1 MDLKFINYFMKLIQK
16 ALEWLQEMWKEA
28 GFTGFPPFSFMPEKE
43 AIDWTTAHREPPEEW
58 DDKRIRLEYQ
68 RMLTRNRVR
77 RWRERQKEKSAA
89 AALHKTVTARGKNG
103 VTARACITKN
113 SERVTAGNGA
123 TESNATVMESNG
135 VTAYG
140 NGNSVTGNAKNVTCN
155 ASVTECNAAVTGGN
169 DSVTD
174 HTEPATPGCAAVTE
188 DNAASAE
195 CYAAVTEGNDSVT
208 PCNAEAK
215 KEKEN
220 EKRKKQRKEL
230 KKNKKTKTNIADAMP
245 TSAREEIA
253 ASVTEME
260 NGNDSSVM
268 AAATQKNETGDENN
282 TAEPSR
288 PQQKNAELIPT
299 EKLPEAFRKVV
310 MAWNQ
315 LPLEIKLSGLYP
327 RLVKR
332 LHNLFENYG
341 EDQVHKAIESIANS
355 PFLLGKSKNNRGWV
369 VSFSW
374 LTDPENLEKIL
385 EGQYLDKAANNWG
398 ARLFQQGDELLP
410 LPEGFIGTVV
420 Y

>member
-28 GFTGFPPFSFMPEKE
+28 GRTGFPPCSYMPEKE

-77 RWRERQKEKSAA
+77 RWRKRQKEGDASTV
-89 AALHKTVTARGKNG
+89 HTTVTACEKNG
-103 VTARACITKN
+103 VTAGAC
-113 SERVTAGNGA
+113 VTEN
-123 TESNATVMESNG
+123 NATVTEGNG

-140 NGNSVTGNAKNVTCN
+140 NGNAVTGNAKNVTCN

-169 DSVTD
+169 AFVSD
-174 HTEPATPGCAAVTE
+174 HTEPATPGCAAVAVV
-188 DNAASAE
+188 NAAAAA

-208 PCNAEAK
+208 PCNASAK

-341 EDQVHKAIESIANS
+341 EEQVHKAIESIANS

>member
-1 MDLKFINYFMKLIQK
+1 MNFEMFCQFLEILAREVM
-16 ALEWLQEMWKEA
+16 EWLQNFFRDGQPDAKGPARSMA
-28 GFTGFPPFSFMPEKE
+28 
-43 AIDWTTAHREPPEEW
+43 DHVTAEQFAASLKINAMNDEELRREY
-58 DDKRIRLEYQ
+58 R

-77 RWRERQKEKSAA
+77 RWREKQKRKSAMVDIGGSLFA
-89 AALHKTVTARGKNG
+89 
-103 VTARACITKN
+103 
-113 SERVTAGNGA
+113 
-123 TESNATVMESNG
+123 NADEYFGT
-135 VTAYG
+135 
-140 NGNSVTGNAKNVTCN
+140 VTGNAKNVTCN
-155 ASVTECNAAVTGGN
+155 ASVTECNAAVTEGN
-169 DSVTD
+169 AFVSD

-188 DNAASAE
+188 VNAAAAE
-195 CYAAVTEGNDSVT
+195 CNAAVTDGNDSVT
-208 PCNAEAK
+208 LCNASAK

-245 TSAREEIA
+245 TSAREGIA

-260 NGNDSSVM
+260 KCNDGNVM
-268 AAATQKNETGDENN
+268 AVATQKSETGNENN

-332 LHNLFENYG
+332 LRNLFENYG
-341 EDQVHKAIESIANS
+341 EEQVHKAIESIANS

>member
-1 MDLKFINYFMKLIQK
+1 MDIQFVNYFMKLIQK

-28 GFTGFPPFSFMPEKE
+28 GRTGFPPFSFMPEKE

-77 RWRERQKEKSAA
+77 RWRKRQKEGDASTV
-89 AALHKTVTARGKNG
+89 HTTVTACEKNG
-103 VTARACITKN
+103 VTAGAC
-113 SERVTAGNGA
+113 VTEN
-123 TESNATVMESNG
+123 NATVTEGNG

-155 ASVTECNAAVTGGN
+155 ASVTECNAAVTEGN

-174 HTEPATPGCAAVTE
+174 HTEPATPGSAAVTE
-188 DNAASAE
+188 DNAAAAA
-195 CYAAVTEGNDSVT
+195 CYAAVTNGNDSVT
-208 PCNAEAK
+208 PCNASAK

-260 NGNDSSVM
+260 NGNDGSVM
-268 AAATQKNETGDENN
+268 AAATQKSETGDENN
-282 TAEPSR
+282 TATPQ

-332 LHNLFENYG
+332 LRNLFENYG

-374 LTDPENLEKIL
+374 LMDPENLEKIL

-398 ARLFQQGDELLP
+398 ARLFQPGDELLP

>member
-1 MDLKFINYFMKLIQK
+1 MDIQFIDQVVNLLQK
-16 ALEWLQEMWKEA
+16 ALELAQKLYRALQE
-28 GFTGFPPFSFMPEKE
+28 GGPPPFSLLPEKAAIDRTTVHRKPADLFGLWDDE
-43 AIDWTTAHREPPEEW
+43 AIRREY
-58 DDKRIRLEYQ
+58 L
-68 RMLTRNRVR
+68 RMQTRNRVR
-77 RWRERQKEKSAA
+77 RWRERERRKMNA
-89 AALHKTVTARGKNG
+89 VTEAG
-103 VTARACITKN
+103 VT
-113 SERVTAGNGA
+113 
-123 TESNATVMESNG
+123 SNA
-135 VTAYG
+135 
-140 NGNSVTGNAKNVTCN
+140 SVTDRNAEAVTYN
-155 ASVTECNAAVTGGN
+155 ASVTECNAEAVTGN
-169 DSVTD
+169 
-174 HTEPATPGCAAVTE
+174 AAVTE
-188 DNAASAE
+188 CNAPETATYETAQRPMESLFPAYDE
-195 CYAAVTEGNDSVT
+195 TTGVNE
-208 PCNAEAK
+208 CNAETVTCNASVTHCNAETVTGNAAAK

-245 TSAREEIA
+245 TSAREGIA

-260 NGNDSSVM
+260 KCNDGNVM
-268 AAATQKNETGDENN
+268 AAATQKSETGNENN
-282 TAEPSR
+282 TAEASR

-299 EKLPEAFRKVV
+299 EKLPEAYRKVV
-310 MAWNQ
+310 LAWNQ

-332 LHNLFENYG
+332 LRNLFENYG
-341 EDQVHKAIESIANS
+341 EDQIHKAIESIANS

-369 VSFSW
+369 VNFSW

>member
-28 GFTGFPPFSFMPEKE
+28 GRTGFPPCSYMPEKE

-77 RWRERQKEKSAA
+77 RWRKRQKEGDASTV
-89 AALHKTVTARGKNG
+89 HTTVTACEKNG
-103 VTARACITKN
+103 VTAGAC
-113 SERVTAGNGA
+113 VTEN
-123 TESNATVMESNG
+123 NATVTEGNG

-140 NGNSVTGNAKNVTCN
+140 NGNAVTGNAKNVTCN

-169 DSVTD
+169 AFVSD
-174 HTEPATPGCAAVTE
+174 HTEPATPGCAAVAVV
-188 DNAASAE
+188 NAAAAA

-208 PCNAEAK
+208 PCNASAK

-245 TSAREEIA
+245 TSAREGIA

-260 NGNDSSVM
+260 KCNDGNVM
-268 AAATQKNETGDENN
+268 AVATQKSETGNENN
-282 TAEPSR
+282 TAEASQ

-310 MAWNQ
+310 LAWNQ

-332 LHNLFENYG
+332 LRNLFENYG
-341 EDQVHKAIESIANS
+341 EDQIHKAIESIANS

>member
-77 RWRERQKEKSAA
+77 RWRKRQKEGDASTVHTTVSACE
-89 AALHKTVTARGKNG
+89 KNG
-103 VTARACITKN
+103 VTANACVTKN
-113 SERVTAGNGA
+113 SEKVADG
-123 TESNATVMESNG
+123 NG

-155 ASVTECNAAVTGGN
+155 ASVTECNATVTEGN

-188 DNAASAE
+188 DNAAAAA
-195 CYAAVTEGNDSVT
+195 CYATVTDGNGFVT
-208 PCNAEAK
+208 PGNASAK

-245 TSAREEIA
+245 TSAREGIA
-253 ASVTEME
+253 TSVTEME
-260 NGNDSSVM
+260 NGNDGSVM
-268 AAATQKNETGDENN
+268 AAATQKNETGNENN
-282 TAEPSR
+282 TAEVSR
-288 PQQKNAELIPT
+288 PQQKYAELIPT

-310 MAWNQ
+310 LAWNQ

-332 LHNLFENYG
+332 LRNLFENYG
-341 EDQVHKAIESIANS
+341 EDQIHKAIESIANS

>member
-1 MDLKFINYFMKLIQK
+1 
-16 ALEWLQEMWKEA
+16 
-28 GFTGFPPFSFMPEKE
+28 
-43 AIDWTTAHREPPEEW
+43 
-58 DDKRIRLEYQ
+58 
-68 RMLTRNRVR
+68 
-77 RWRERQKEKSAA
+77 
-89 AALHKTVTARGKNG
+89 
-103 VTARACITKN
+103 
-113 SERVTAGNGA
+113 
-123 TESNATVMESNG
+123 
-135 VTAYG
+135 
-140 NGNSVTGNAKNVTCN
+140 
-155 ASVTECNAAVTGGN
+155 
-169 DSVTD
+169 
-174 HTEPATPGCAAVTE
+174 
-188 DNAASAE
+188 
-195 CYAAVTEGNDSVT
+195 
-208 PCNAEAK
+208 
-215 KEKEN
+215 
-220 EKRKKQRKEL
+220 
-230 KKNKKTKTNIADAMP
+230 MP

-341 EDQVHKAIESIANS
+341 EEQVHKAIESIANS

>member
-28 GFTGFPPFSFMPEKE
+28 GRTGFPPCSYMPEKE

-174 HTEPATPGCAAVTE
+174 HTEPATPGCAKK
-188 DNAASAE
+188 
-195 CYAAVTEGNDSVT
+195 
-208 PCNAEAK
+208 K

-332 LHNLFENYG
+332 LRNLFENYG

>member
-1 MDLKFINYFMKLIQK
+1 MDIQFINYFMKLIQK

-28 GFTGFPPFSFMPEKE
+28 GRTGFPPFSYMPEKE
-43 AIDWTTAHREPPEEW
+43 AIDWTTVHREPPEEW

-77 RWRERQKEKSAA
+77 RWRERQKEADASTV
-89 AALHKTVTARGKNG
+89 HTTVTACEKKG
-103 VTARACITKN
+103 VTANACVTKN
-113 SERVTAGNGA
+113 SEKVADGNGVK
-123 TESNATVMESNG
+123 ESNATVTDGNG
-135 VTAYG
+135 VTGCG
-140 NGNSVTGNAKNVTCN
+140 NGNGVTGNAKNVTR
-155 ASVTECNAAVTGGN
+155 NAAVTEGN
-169 DSVTD
+169 AFVSD
-174 HTEPATPGCAAVTE
+174 HAEPATPGCAAVTE
-188 DNAASAE
+188 VNAAAAE
-195 CYAAVTEGNDSVT
+195 CNAAVTNGNDSVT
-208 PCNAEAK
+208 PCNASAK

-245 TSAREEIA
+245 TSAREGIA

-260 NGNDSSVM
+260 KCNDGNVM
-268 AAATQKNETGDENN
+268 AAATQKSETGNENN
-282 TAEPSR
+282 TAEASR

-310 MAWNQ
+310 LAWNQ

-332 LHNLFENYG
+332 LRNLFENYG

-374 LTDPENLEKIL
+374 LMDPENLEKIL

>member
-1 MDLKFINYFMKLIQK
+1 MDIQFINYFMKLIQK

-28 GFTGFPPFSFMPEKE
+28 GRTGFPPFSYMPEKE
-43 AIDWTTAHREPPEEW
+43 AIDWTTVHREPPEEW

-77 RWRERQKEKSAA
+77 RWRERQKEADASTV
-89 AALHKTVTARGKNG
+89 HTTVTACEKNG
-103 VTARACITKN
+103 VTANACVTKN
-113 SERVTAGNGA
+113 SEKVADG
-123 TESNATVMESNG
+123 NG

-140 NGNSVTGNAKNVTCN
+140 NENCVTGNAKNVTCN

-174 HTEPATPGCAAVTE
+174 HTEPATPGSAAVTE
-188 DNAASAE
+188 ANAAAAA
-195 CYAAVTEGNDSVT
+195 CYAAVTNGNDSVT
-208 PCNAEAK
+208 PCNASAK

-245 TSAREEIA
+245 TSAREGIA

-260 NGNDSSVM
+260 KCNDGNVM
-268 AAATQKNETGDENN
+268 AAATQKSETGNENN
-282 TAEPSR
+282 TAEASQ

-310 MAWNQ
+310 LAWNQ

-332 LHNLFENYG
+332 LRNLFENYG

-374 LTDPENLEKIL
+374 LMDPENLEKIL

>member
-28 GFTGFPPFSFMPEKE
+28 GRTGFPPFSFMPEKE

-77 RWRERQKEKSAA
+77 RWRKRQKEKSAA
-89 AALHKTVTARGKNG
+89 AALRTTVTACKKNG
-103 VTARACITKN
+103 VTAGAC
-113 SERVTAGNGA
+113 VTEN
-123 TESNATVMESNG
+123 NATVTECNG

-174 HTEPATPGCAAVTE
+174 HTEPATPGSAAVTE
-188 DNAASAE
+188 VNAAVAA
-195 CYAAVTEGNDSVT
+195 CYAAVTNGNDSVT
-208 PCNAEAK
+208 PCNASAK
-215 KEKEN
+215 KEKGN

-260 NGNDSSVM
+260 KCNDGNVM
-268 AAATQKNETGDENN
+268 AAATQKSETGNENN
-282 TAEPSR
+282 TATPQ

-332 LHNLFENYG
+332 LRNLFENYG
-341 EDQVHKAIESIANS
+341 EEQVHKAIESIANS

-374 LTDPENLEKIL
+374 LMDPENLEKIL

-398 ARLFQQGDELLP
+398 ARLFQPGDELLP

>member
-1 MDLKFINYFMKLIQK
+1 MDMQFINYFMKLIQK

-28 GFTGFPPFSFMPEKE
+28 GHTGFPPFSFMPEKE

-77 RWRERQKEKSAA
+77 RWRKRQKEKSAA

-140 NGNSVTGNAKNVTCN
+140 NGNGVTSNAKNVTCN
-155 ASVTECNAAVTGGN
+155 ASVTECNAF
-169 DSVTD
+169 VTD
-174 HTEPATPGCAAVTE
+174 HEEPATPGCAAVTE
-188 DNAASAE
+188 VNAFAAA
-195 CYAAVTEGNDSVT
+195 CYAAVTNGNDSVT

-245 TSAREEIA
+245 TSAREGIA

-260 NGNDSSVM
+260 KCNDGNVM

-282 TAEPSR
+282 TAEASQ

-332 LHNLFENYG
+332 LRNLFENYG

-374 LTDPENLEKIL
+374 LMDPENLEKIL

-398 ARLFQQGDELLP
+398 ARLFQPGDELLP

>member
-28 GFTGFPPFSFMPEKE
+28 GFTGFLPFSFMPEKE

-77 RWRERQKEKSAA
+77 RWRKRQKEGDASTVHTTVSACE
-89 AALHKTVTARGKNG
+89 KNG
-103 VTARACITKN
+103 VTANACVTKN
-113 SERVTAGNGA
+113 SEKVADG
-123 TESNATVMESNG
+123 NG

-155 ASVTECNAAVTGGN
+155 ASVTECNATVTEGN

-188 DNAASAE
+188 DNAAAAA
-195 CYAAVTEGNDSVT
+195 CYATVTDGNGFVT
-208 PCNAEAK
+208 PGNASAK

-245 TSAREEIA
+245 TSAREGIA
-253 ASVTEME
+253 TSVTEME
-260 NGNDSSVM
+260 NGNDGSVM
-268 AAATQKNETGDENN
+268 AAATQKNETGNENN
-282 TAEPSR
+282 TAEVSR
-288 PQQKNAELIPT
+288 PQQKYAELIPT

-310 MAWNQ
+310 LAWNQ

-332 LHNLFENYG
+332 LRNLFENYG
-341 EDQVHKAIESIANS
+341 EDQIHKAIESIANS

>member
-1 MDLKFINYFMKLIQK
+1 MDIQFVNYFMKLIQK

-28 GFTGFPPFSFMPEKE
+28 GHTGFPPFSFMPEKE

-89 AALHKTVTARGKNG
+89 AALHTTVSACEKNG
-103 VTARACITKN
+103 VTAGAC
-113 SERVTAGNGA
+113 VTEN
-123 TESNATVMESNG
+123 NATVTEGNG

-188 DNAASAE
+188 DNAAAAE
-195 CYAAVTEGNDSVT
+195 CYATVTDGNGFVT
-208 PCNAEAK
+208 PGNASAK

-245 TSAREEIA
+245 TSAREGIA

-260 NGNDSSVM
+260 KCNDGNIM
-268 AAATQKNETGDENN
+268 AAATQKSETGNENN
-282 TAEPSR
+282 TAEASR

-332 LHNLFENYG
+332 LRNLFENYG
-341 EDQVHKAIESIANS
+341 EDQIHKAIESIANS

>member
-28 GFTGFPPFSFMPEKE
+28 GRTGFPPFSFMPEKE

-58 DDKRIRLEYQ
+58 DDKRIRLEYR

-77 RWRERQKEKSAA
+77 RWRKRQKEGDASTV
-89 AALHKTVTARGKNG
+89 HTTVTACEKNG
-103 VTARACITKN
+103 VTAGAC
-113 SERVTAGNGA
+113 VTENNAPV
-123 TESNATVMESNG
+123 TEGNG

-174 HTEPATPGCAAVTE
+174 HTEPATPGCAAVAVVNAVATE
-188 DNAASAE
+188 CN
-195 CYAAVTEGNDSVT
+195 AAVTEGNDSVT
-208 PCNAEAK
+208 PGNASAK

-245 TSAREEIA
+245 TSAREGIA
-253 ASVTEME
+253 TSVTEME
-260 NGNDSSVM
+260 KCNDGNVM

-282 TAEPSR
+282 TATPQ

-332 LHNLFENYG
+332 LRNLFENYG
-341 EDQVHKAIESIANS
+341 EEQVHKAIESIANS